1 LAAQLETAMHLPGP
15 DGLVPAPNRTR
26 RGAIASMFF
35 SGYAIA
41 ALDAGAA
48 PIVTDDQFIKIEEG
62 TIKSPA
68 DGFALPYY
76 LARPAK
82 RGRYPAVVVVN
93 EIFGIHA
100 YIKDICRRLANA
112 GYVALAPDYFRRKG
126 DPSTMSD
133 FKQIMPIVQA
143 TPNAQ
148 VLADTQGAVDFL
160 MKRRRQVTAGGVGI
174 TGFCW
179 GGAVTWN
186 AAALVKGVR
195 AGVAW
200 YGRLAPPKD
209 DPARA
214 AAGAPWPVETAAEL
228 KAPVLGLYAEKDQG
242 IPLDTVEAMRAAL
255 AGAGN
260 PTKSEIIVY
269 PDAQHGFHADY
280 RASYKADDAIDGW
293 ARMLAW
299 FAKNGLA

>member
-1 LAAQLETAMHLPGP
+1 MHLPTPEGP
-15 DGLVPAPNRTR
+15 LDLGPPTR
-26 RGAIASMFF
+26 RGALGSIFF
-35 SGYAIA
+35 SGYALA
-41 ALDAGAA
+41 ALDAGAQ
-48 PIVTDDQFIKIEEG
+48 PIITDEAGLAIEEG
-62 TIKSPA
+62 SFVSPH

-82 RGRYPAVVVVN
+82 MRGRRAAVVVVN

-100 YIKDICRRLANA
+100 YIKDVCRRLAKQ
-112 GYVALAPDYFRRKG
+112 GYVALAPDYFRRLG
-126 DPSTMSD
+126 DPSTMTD

-148 VLADTQGAVDFL
+148 VLADTQGAVSHL
-160 MKRRRQVTAGGVGI
+160 QGRVRQVRADRIGV

-186 AAALVKGVR
+186 AAARVKGVR

-214 AAGAPWPVETAAEL
+214 AAGSPWPVETAGEL
-228 KAPVLGLYAEKDQG
+228 KAPVLGLYAEKDSG

-255 AGAGN
+255 AAAGN

-280 RASYKADDAIDGW
+280 RASFKADAAADAWGK
-293 ARMLAW
+293 MLAW
-299 FAKNGLA
+299 FKRHGVA

>member
-1 LAAQLETAMHLPGP
+1 MHLPSP
-15 DGLVPAPNRTR
+15 DGPLPLTPQTR
-26 RGAIASMFF
+26 RAAIASMFF

-41 ALDAGAA
+41 ALDANAA
-48 PIVTDDQFIKIEEG
+48 PIITDEKGLTIEEG
-62 TIKSPA
+62 TFASPA
-68 DGFALPYY
+68 DSFALPYY
-76 LARPAK
+76 TARPAK

-100 YIKDICRRLANA
+100 YIKDTCRRLAKA
-112 GYVALAPDYFRRKG
+112 GYVAMAPDYFRRKG
-126 DPSTMSD
+126 DPATMSD

-148 VLADTQGAVDFL
+148 VLADTQGAVDL
-160 MKRRRQVTAGGVGI
+160 LIKRTRQVKAGGVGV

-186 AAALVKGVR
+186 AAARVKGVR

-200 YGRLAPPKD
+200 YGRLSPPKD

-242 IPLDTVEAMRAAL
+242 IPLETVEAMRAAL
-255 AGAGN
+255 AAAGN
-260 PTKSEIIVY
+260 PTGSEVIVY
-269 PDAQHGFHADY
+269 PGAAHGFHADY
-280 RASYKADDAIDGW
+280 RPSYKADAAADGW